1 MECLYIIS
9 YKVLG
14 YYSLETQSNVNFA
27 VKGFCKN
34 FIPTNWK
41 VVVEKPGYSWVKNSR
56 SVLLRFQLRIV
67 LFIMFMGFSQNQYL
81 QNFSYILYFIYFL
94 NFILFYTTLS
104 LPRHSL
110 SYIIRETLR
119 YFQKYIILID
129 TCVCFKYILKQIIVS
144 RIFQVLIC
152 VKHSSKC
159 LSYID
164 VFNFYNNFYGIDF
177 SSVAQCVQL
186 CNPKDCSTPGLP
198 VHHQLLELTQTHV
211 HWDGDAT

>member
-27 VKGFCKN
+27 IKGFCKN

-41 VVVEKPGYSWVKNSR
+41 VVVEKPGYSWVKKSR

-67 LFIMFMGFSQNQYL
+67 PFIMFMGFSQNQYL
-81 QNFSYILYFIYFL
+81 QNFSYILYFVYFL

-119 YFQKYIILID
+119 YSQKYIILID
-129 TCVCFKYILKQIIVS
+129 TCVCFKYILNNSFKNFSGLNMCEAFFKVS
-144 RIFQVLIC
+144 FIYWCI
-152 VKHSSKC
+152 
-159 LSYID
+159 
-164 VFNFYNNFYGIDF
+164 
-177 SSVAQCVQL
+177 
-186 CNPKDCSTPGLP
+186 
-198 VHHQLLELTQTHV
+198 
-211 HWDGDAT
+211 